1 MAIFGF
7 GKKKKNKTSFSNIR
21 KYNQLVIEIL
31 KIKEN
36 LASLSN
42 QQLQDKTL
50 YFKKLLEK
58 GKTLEEILPEAYA
71 VVCEASTRV
80 LKLTPFKC
88 QIYGAIVL
96 HYGDV
101 AEMKTGEG
109 KTLTSTMPAYLN
121 ALTGKGV
128 HIVTVNQY
136 LVQRDANE
144 MGELFGWLGISVGY
158 NSNELNSTS
167 KKLAFSLDITYTT
180 HSEIGFDYLRDN
192 MVRNFKDKKIRSLN
206 YAIVDECDSI
216 LIDDART
223 PLIISGGDKDKQNLY
238 EVANRFV
245 KLLFPSDYKINKET
259 KSVFLTTEGAKKA
272 EKGFRISNL
281 FDVEHTI
288 LLHHIQQS
296 LNAHFIIKK
305 GIDYIVSEGKIAL
318 IDQNTGRILKGR
330 TYSDGL
336 HQAIEMKEELVISR
350 ESKVIAT
357 ITYQN
362 FFRLYNKLA
371 GMTGTAKT
379 EEEEFLDVY
388 NMHVESIPTNEPII
402 RIDADDFIFG
412 NQRKMFD
419 SIIKEVKKLH
429 QKKQPILLGTR
440 SVEVSELLS
449 HELQKLDIKHVVL
462 NAKNHTKESE
472 IILGAGKKGAVTIAT
487 NMAGRGTDIKLDKDS
502 EKLGGLAVIGCE
514 RNESRRI
521 DNQLIGRSGRQ
532 GQPGY
537 SRFYISWEDELL
549 VRFAGEKAIAQ
560 TKRMGDEIFESS
572 FFTKIIKAA
581 QKRIEGQNFD
591 YRKQLI
597 KYDDV
602 IRKQREVIY
611 RQRDKIIL
619 SDDIFPV
626 IKTMYKHV
634 AEVHCKKFIIWFDK
648 EKHVDGEKLNADM
661 INSNLIKEN
670 IIDVKKVNEF
680 KYDEALPYIQD
691 IIMEPYLNQRELI
704 GKEQFDVAK
713 KQALLQIIDNN
724 WQQHIDTMT
733 KLRGGIHLR
742 SYSQR
747 NPLQAYIKEG
757 FHLFED
763 MKSKVSHQIVYALN
777 SFVARSFH
785 EEAHNH
791 E

>member
-1 MAIFGF
+1 
-7 GKKKKNKTSFSNIR
+7 
-21 KYNQLVIEIL
+21 
-31 KIKEN
+31 
-36 LASLSN
+36 
-42 QQLQDKTL
+42 
-50 YFKKLLEK
+50 
-58 GKTLEEILPEAYA
+58 
-71 VVCEASTRV
+71 
-80 LKLTPFKC
+80 
-88 QIYGAIVL
+88 
-96 HYGDV
+96 
-101 AEMKTGEG
+101 MKTGEG

-136 LVQRDANE
+136 LVERDASE
-144 MGELFGWLGISVGY
+144 MGELFGWLGLSVGY
-158 NSNELNSTS
+158 NSNGLNTTS

-180 HSEIGFDYLRDN
+180 HAEIGFDYLRDN
-192 MVRNFKDKKIRSLN
+192 MVKNFNEKKIRSLN

-245 KLLFPSDYKINKET
+245 KLLFPTDYKINKEN
-259 KSVFLTTEGAKKA
+259 KSIFLTTEGAKKA
-272 EKGFRISNL
+272 EQGFRINNL

-288 LLHHIQQS
+288 LLHHIQQA

-305 GIDYIVSEGKIAL
+305 GTDYIVVKNKIAL

-336 HQAIEMKEELVISR
+336 HQAIEMKEELEISR
-350 ESKVIAT
+350 ETKTIAT

-362 FFRLYNKLA
+362 FFRLYSKLA

-388 NMHVESIPTNEPII
+388 NMRVESIPTNKPII
-402 RIDADDFIFG
+402 RQDADDYIFG
-412 NQRKMFD
+412 NQKKMFA
-419 SIIKEVKKLH
+419 SIINEVKTIH
-429 QKKQPILLGTR
+429 KKHQPILLGTR

-449 HELQKLDIKHVVL
+449 QELEKLKIEHVVL
-462 NAKNHTKESE
+462 NAKNHKKESQ
-472 IILGAGKKGAVTIAT
+472 IIKGAGKKGTVTIAT
-487 NMAGRGTDIKLDKDS
+487 NMAGRGTDIKIDEESL
-502 EKLGGLAVIGCE
+502 KLGGLAVIGCE

-549 VRFAGEKAIAQ
+549 VRFAGDKAQAQ
-560 TKRMGDEIFESS
+560 AKRMGDEKFESS
-572 FFTKIIKAA
+572 LFTKIIKAA

-626 IKTMYKHV
+626 IETMYKHV
-634 AEVHCKKFIIWFDK
+634 TKVHCKKFIIWWDK
-648 EKHVDGEKLNADM
+648 EKHIDGQKLNADM
-661 INSNLIKEN
+661 INSNLIKEGTL
-670 IIDVKKVNEF
+670 DVAKINEF

-691 IIMEPYLNQRELI
+691 IIMQSYIDKRELI
-704 GKEQFDVAK
+704 GKEKFDVAK
-713 KQALLQIIDNN
+713 KQALLQIIDQN
-724 WQQHIDTMT
+724 WQEHIDTMT

-742 SYSQR
+742 SYSQK

-757 FHLFED
+757 FHLFVD
-763 MKSKVSHQIVYALN
+763 MKSKISHQIVYALN
-777 SFVARSFH
+777 SFATRLNEEQEHTH
-785 EEAHNH
+785 EQV
-791 E
+791 